1 MNKTMNTF
9 SNRRTM
15 KLVNTS
21 KWFLV
26 FIVALFGAQACS
38 DNEAISLWDPSVEQ
52 PISVNPEIISIS
64 PEGGYLA
71 GVDAITVTGTGFST
85 NVEDNNIYFSG
96 VEDRGVK
103 GLIQSATSTQ
113 LVVRPPQLVGN
124 DLEVVISTAGTE
136 RLSNIINYS
145 LAAPQLPGYGT
156 FNANADEP
164 LNIAI
169 GPNNTLFVALTTG
182 GNPQGIIR
190 VDLNSDDVDPTTYIT
205 PNNRFRWDDIGFAG
219 GELYMA
225 LGLRAVFR
233 GIEGGREGAH
243 FIMPNPFNFVAF
255 DVDNEGNMWL
265 VGDNSHIVRHEPQTA
280 RTSISN
286 INALPDNTKIYEFAA
301 DASAVFYFENK
312 IYVAGNDG
320 EAAKVWTLDLDAN
333 RDVTAINE
341 FANLSVLLGDVN
353 LATLQLNDMSMAAD
367 GTVYIATNRAE
378 GIIEVSPDGSAA
390 AGLYPGVIQPLING
404 IYWQDNSE
412 YLFISR
418 VAPDGVEY
426 TNNVLRVNMQKAG
439 APDFK

>member
-1 MNKTMNTF
+1 
-9 SNRRTM
+9 M

-265 VGDNSHIVRHEPQTA
+265 VGDNSHIVRHEPQTD
-280 RTSISN
+280 RTAISN